1 MNASARRDW
10 FRRHRTKFWR
20 ALWAIV
26 LVCHAPLTI
35 NAFGSLLG
43 LAEGRTSGSS
53 LLLLAA
59 SNAFFV
65 LEILFACSLQ
75 LLSSRRN
82 AIVFVLVVVLLH
94 TGVFENR
101 LPSAVSESQFVYCL
115 ILTAIGAADW
125 RRLLSL
131 AKRAAQVFASV
142 SVPDHNRLS
151 RSGKRTEWETPLRP
165 RPISSFLCAPLRA
178 PPLSFC

>member
-1 MNASARRDW
+1 MDASARRVW

-26 LVCHAPLTI
+26 LVSHAPLTI

-43 LAEGRTSGSS
+43 LAEGRASGSS

-82 AIVFVLVVVLLH
+82 AIVFVLIVVLLH
-94 TGVFENR
+94 TGVFESR
-101 LPSAVSESQFVYCL
+101 LPTAVSESQLVYCL

-131 AKRAAQVFASV
+131 ARRAAQVFASAL
-142 SVPDHNRLS
+142 VPDGHRWSRTANRDE
-151 RSGKRTEWETPLRP
+151 RETPLRP
-165 RPISSFLCAPLRA
+165 RPVSSFLSVPPRA
-178 PPLSFC
+178 PPLSAC

>member
-1 MNASARRDW
+1 MDASARRNW

-43 LAEGRTSGSS
+43 LAEGRASGSS

-82 AIVFVLVVVLLH
+82 AIVFVLIVVLLH

-101 LPSAVSESQFVYCL
+101 LPSAVTDSQFVYCL

-131 AKRAAQVFASV
+131 ATRAARFITSV
-142 SVPDHNRLS
+142 LVPENVRPYQTGNRGECESL
-151 RSGKRTEWETPLRP
+151 LRP
-165 RPISSFLCAPLRA
+165 RPIRSYLSIPPRA
-178 PPLSFC
+178 PPLSIC

>member
-1 MNASARRDW
+1 MDASARQDW
-10 FRRHRTKFWR
+10 FRRHRSKCWR
-20 ALWAIV
+20 VLWAVV

-43 LAEGRTSGSS
+43 LAEGRASGSS

-82 AIVFVLVVVLLH
+82 AIVFVLIVVLLH

-101 LPSAVSESQFVYCL
+101 LASAVAESQFVYCL

-131 AKRAAQVFASV
+131 ARRAAQVFASAP
-142 SVPDHNRLS
+142 SPDNARPN
-151 RSGKRTEWETPLRP
+151 RSGKRDERETLLRP
-165 RPISSFLCAPLRA
+165 RPLSSFLSAPLRA
-178 PPLSFC
+178 PPLSVC